1 MTTPRRRTSG
11 RRRGAGSSTPTMW
24 WNQQSAENILG
35 AGASQSF
42 QLANPTDAT
51 MPGTFQAGFTVV
63 RMILDVILRANANN
77 QALFGAYGVFVNTAL
92 SAIDTILDLY
102 DYYVHQNWTQISV
115 NANDTAQ
122 AYVRR
127 YDIRTARR
135 VRGEQRSLS
144 FAITNN
150 SGSAGSVIWAVSA
163 RCLLK
168 GS

>member
-1 MTTPRRRTSG
+1 
-11 RRRGAGSSTPTMW
+11 
-24 WNQQSAENILG
+24 
-35 AGASQSF
+35 
-42 QLANPTDAT
+42 